1 MVRARNLIAAAQVDW
16 KPPAQPWIMRQ
27 TWRELL
33 FAHWPLP
40 IAAFTDR
47 LPPGLALD
55 TFDGQAR
62 IGLVPFVMSG
72 VRPRD
77 LPPVAGLSRF
87 AELNVRTYVTR
98 DGKPGVWFY
107 SLDASNPIAVAIARA
122 VYHLDYFNARFRI
135 AHQGKAIHYHATR
148 TDDRIA
154 PAEFDL
160 TYAPI
165 GAVFHAVP
173 GTLAHWLTERYA
185 LYAADA
191 RGHLYRGEIRHP
203 AWPLQLASATIHTN
217 TLEASHGFTLP
228 DTPPLLYYA
237 HQQEMVAWNIAR
249 LT

>member
-55 TFDGQAR
+55 TFDGQAW

-107 SLDASNPIAVAIARA
+107 SLDASNPIAVAIASDA
-122 VYHLDYFNARFRI
+122 SA
-135 AHQGKAIHYHATR
+135 AWATR
-148 TDDRIA
+148 PSRPCCRLRTTN
-154 PAEFDL
+154 L
-160 TYAPI
+160 
-165 GAVFHAVP
+165 
-173 GTLAHWLTERYA
+173 
-185 LYAADA
+185 
-191 RGHLYRGEIRHP
+191 GHICPNYLDCTSPNLFSFRR
-203 AWPLQLASATIHTN
+203 T
-217 TLEASHGFTLP
+217 
-228 DTPPLLYYA
+228 
-237 HQQEMVAWNIAR
+237 
-249 LT
+249 